1 MLNVTQFIARNC
13 LKWFASVLL
22 TISTTINVSGWMY
35 LKIFAINNKK
45 MSII

>member
-1 MLNVTQFIARNC
+1 MLKLTKFIARNC
-13 LKWFASVLL
+13 LKLFASELL
-22 TISTTINVSGWMY
+22 TISTTIMVIGWMY